1 MTLFGWEV
9 FSQLPSNRLL
19 ETGVDCVAL
28 ATVVTQQTMRAG
40 KQCRDCGLQ
49 VLIEH
54 LHIFSLVKLFEFD
67 LPPQVDVG
75 PPRVDLEETV
85 LSHWYPS
92 MQTRRSCWEKNNNN
106 NKGTFSPLN
115 MS

>member
-1 MTLFGWEV
+1 MLWDDIVWFGKY
-9 FSQLPSNRLL
+9 SRSCPA
-19 ETGVDCVAL
+19 TGSWRQEWTASPL

-40 KQCRDCGLQ
+40 KQCQDCSLE

-75 PPRVDLEETV
+75 PPRVDLE
-85 LSHWYPS
+85 
-92 MQTRRSCWEKNNNN
+92 
-106 NKGTFSPLN
+106 
-115 MS
+115 